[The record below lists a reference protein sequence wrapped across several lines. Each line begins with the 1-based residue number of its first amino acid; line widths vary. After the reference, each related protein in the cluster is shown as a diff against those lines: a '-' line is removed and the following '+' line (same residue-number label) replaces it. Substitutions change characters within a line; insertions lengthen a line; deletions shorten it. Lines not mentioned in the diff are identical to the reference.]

1 MAEEPGAP
9 DTAGAGEAE
18 GGLRGQ
24 EGRKSRW
31 SCHLLPRL
39 GFKGGVTE
47 DREVPVSLRKS
58 VFARP
63 RSRSAAGCL
72 HLKSSTP
79 SA

>member
-39 GFKGGVTE
+39 GFKGG
-47 DREVPVSLRKS
+47 SLRTGKS
-58 VFARP
+58 QF
-63 RSRSAAGCL
+63 L
-72 HLKSSTP
+72 
-79 SA
+79 